1 MEIFPQS
8 SSSYNNRFSI
18 SARQFFIPNRAQLF
32 MYALVSS
39 LLLVLLNGQTI
50 WSKLKANLQADITF
64 SDVIVGNAPFIQK
77 FIDRLSHSRVPEI
90 IFWLLTGCGV
100 YIIVWF
106 IRNVMSNIRNDVVAD
121 SYLHPTNYD
130 RRLFWQSVIARKI
143 LLFFCMIV
151 LIAYIAAFLKF
162 IAVLAKFFYSAID
175 DFRLSPS
182 VVEII
187 LSVAITTLLI
197 YLFILLI
204 HLTVNLWRLVYKNL

>member
-1 MEIFPQS
+1 MEFFPQS
-8 SSSYNNRFSI
+8 SSSHNSRFAI
-18 SARQFFIPNRAQLF
+18 SARQFFIPTRTQLF
-32 MYALVSS
+32 LYTLISS

-50 WSKLKANLQADITF
+50 WSKFKTNLQADITF
-64 SDVIVGNAPFIQK
+64 SDVIVGNAPFMQQV
-77 FIDRLSHSRVPEI
+77 IDRLLHSRVPEI
-90 IFWLLTGCGV
+90 VFWLLIGCGV

-106 IRNVMSNIRNDVVAD
+106 IHNITSNIRNDVVAD

-143 LLFFCMIV
+143 LLFSCVIV
-151 LIAYIAAFLKF
+151 LITYIAASLKF
-162 IAVLAKFFYSAID
+162 MPVLAKFFYSAID
-175 DFRLSPS
+175 GFRLSPS

-204 HLTVNLWRLVYKNL
+204 HLTVNLWRLVYRNL